1 MKLFPEREKELVFL
15 EQTIVAI
22 AYLSKT
28 GRGSTPVEP
37 FINDDIE
44 DIADALEQKEAME
57 RQGLQG
63 VKVFAYD
70 ADAKPDYITW
80 SFVRD
85 HLVKA

>member
-1 MKLFPEREKELVFL
+1 M

-22 AYLSKT
+22 AYLSKN
-28 GRGSTPVEP
+28 GRGSSPVEP

-44 DIADALEQKEAME
+44 NMADAMEQKEAME
-57 RQGLQG
+57 KQGLQG

-70 ADAKPDYITW
+70 AGQKPDYITW

-85 HLVKA
+85 HLVKV